1 MNPPPERSEHMLGAS
16 ISRHGRSRT
25 AVVALLASVVVMLC
39 GAFLAYVLLATDAR
53 VDPSRVPL
61 LIGVAA
67 GLVVVGLLMLL
78 GWKLMA
84 PKATLVLH
92 ENGVAVHRRGT
103 ATVEPVPFADMEDVY
118 LFRTG
123 GYAGGIINALAF
135 RRALDEPW
143 ITVLDDRRNSFAL
156 RAAIVD
162 RYVVARLPASLATL
176 DAGGTVRFH
185 AISRT
190 ARHVK
195 RLIGGALKVDV
206 HTVALSA
213 QGIDVQG
220 TFLPLERIHR
230 IDGVGS
236 DGQVRLLDEHGKVVH
251 SFDYLCLFSADLFL
265 ALLAELLQRRAPAYQ
280 GLMAH

>member
-1 MNPPPERSEHMLGAS
+1 MNTQPERPELALGALVS
-16 ISRHGRSRT
+16 HHGRSRT
-25 AVVALLASVVVMLC
+25 AIVAVLAGVVVILC
-39 GAFLAYVLLATDAR
+39 GAFLGYLLMSGAR
-53 VDPSRVPL
+53 VDPSKVPML
-61 LIGVAA
+61 VGVAV
-67 GLVVVGLLMLL
+67 GLVVIGLLMLL

-84 PKATLVLH
+84 PKTTLSLH
-92 ENGVAVHRRGT
+92 ENGVAVHWRGT
-103 ATVEPVPFADMEDVY
+103 SKVEAVPFADMEDVY
-118 LFRTG
+118 LFRAG

-135 RRALDEPW
+135 RRALDAPW
-143 ITVLDDRRNSFAL
+143 VGVLDDRRNSFAL

-195 RLIGGALKVDV
+195 RLIGGALNVDV

-220 TFLPLERIHR
+220 TFLPLERIHQ
-230 IDGVGS
+230 IDGVRS
-236 DGQVRLLDEHGKVVH
+236 DGQVRLLDENGKVVH

-265 ALLAELLQRRAPAYQ
+265 ALLAELLQRRAPFYQ